1 MDKLGSKTII
11 GAGASFNGKITNA
24 RVIEINGKMN
34 ADLTA
39 DKVTI
44 GEAGHFDGAIRADLV
59 VVSGHYEGKMQAG
72 SVWATAT
79 ASISGKLHYETL
91 QMDRGAALNC
101 HVVHNWKA
109 KNTVE
114 GQSDNNDDDLL
125 LPTILDKAKNG
136 AVPTPPEEGA

>member
-11 GAGASFNGKITNA
+11 GAGASFNGKIINA

-44 GEAGHFDGAIRADLV
+44 GEVGHFDGAIRADLV

-109 KNTVE
+109 KNTAAE
-114 GQSDNNDDDLL
+114 QIDNDDADLL
-125 LPTILDKAKNG
+125 VSTTLGKVKNG
-136 AVPTPPEEGA
+136 AVPKPPIECA

>member
-11 GAGASFNGKITNA
+11 GAGASFNGKIINA

-44 GEAGHFDGAIRADLV
+44 GEVGHFDGAIRADLV

-79 ASISGKLHYETL
+79 ASISGKLQYKTL

-101 HVVHNWKA
+101 HIVHNWSAKDAAPAQIDNDDVDLPLPKASHKA
-109 KNTVE
+109 KK
-114 GQSDNNDDDLL
+114 GALL
-125 LPTILDKAKNG
+125 SA
-136 AVPTPPEEGA
+136 PEEGA

>member
-11 GAGASFNGKITNA
+11 GAGASFNGKIINA

-44 GEAGHFDGAIRADLV
+44 GEVGHFDGAIRADLV

-101 HVVHNWKA
+101 HVVHNWTA
-109 KNTVE
+109 KNTAAAPSE
-114 GQSDNNDDDLL
+114 NDDADLL
-125 LPTILDKAKNG
+125 VPATLDKVKKG
-136 AVPTPPEEGA
+136 AVQTSPEEGA

>member
-11 GAGASFNGKITNA
+11 GAGASFNGKIINA
-24 RVIEINGKMN
+24 RVIKINGRMN

-44 GEAGHFDGAIRADLV
+44 GEVGHFDGAIRADLV
-59 VVSGHYEGKMQAG
+59 VVSGRYKGKMWAG

-109 KNTVE
+109 KNTAVA
-114 GQSDNNDDDLL
+114 QIDNDDADLL
-125 LPTILDKAKNG
+125 TPTTLGKAKNS
-136 AVPTPPEEGA
+136 AVPKPPIEGA